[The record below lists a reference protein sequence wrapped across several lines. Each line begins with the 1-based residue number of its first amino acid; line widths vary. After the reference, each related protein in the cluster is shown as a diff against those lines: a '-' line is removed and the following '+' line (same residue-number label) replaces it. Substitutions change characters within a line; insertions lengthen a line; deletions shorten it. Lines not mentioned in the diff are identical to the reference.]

1 MAHEEDLYI
10 KAKKLCLSTES
21 ALDKRMC
28 REKLTASQC
37 YLLYYIWTCHPKGTF
52 ITSLHKELGV
62 SMATI
67 SGCVKRLRQKGYFM
81 VEVCAADERQKK
93 LVPTDKLKKI
103 SGKLKTAIESA
114 ENSVYGNLSEQER
127 ELLFG
132 LEQKALEGVTALLN

>member
-1 MAHEEDLYI
+1 MAHEEDLYM

-21 ALDKRMC
+21 ALDKRMY

-37 YLLYYIWTCHPKGTF
+37 YLLHYIWTCHPKGTF

-67 SGCVKRLRQKGYFM
+67 SGCVKRLRQKGYLM
-81 VEVCAADERQKK
+81 VEVCATDERQKK

-114 ENSVYGNLSEQER
+114 ENSVYGSLSEQER